1 MRTRSVALCIAAV
14 ACTVGVGLSGATAAP
29 ARAGGPADVLER
41 QALRSVLAPA
51 SLMLAVTRAGQR
63 LVAVGERG
71 IVVLSDDHG
80 QSWRQGSVPVSVT
93 LTSVFF
99 ATPTQGWA
107 VGHGGV
113 ILHSGDGG
121 ETWSKQLD
129 GVRAAQLVLAA
140 AQAAT
145 PAAGSANAGAATGD
159 RAARRLRD
167 AERLVA
173 DGPDKPLLDVYFANE
188 REGVAVGAY
197 GLAFSTEDAGKHWH
211 PMDDRLPNP
220 EGRHL
225 YRIRA
230 AGSELYV
237 AGEQG
242 TLYRSRDGG
251 SHFAAIKTAYAGSY
265 FGMVTGAPDNLLIF
279 GLRGNLYRTQDAGQS
294 WRQIGSGRS
303 AALTDGMQANDGAI
317 LIVDGAGGL
326 MRSTDGGETF
336 RNIPTGMTGPINS
349 IVQAADGSLI
359 LAGLRGVARLP
370 LNKIRTGV
378 ER

>member
-1 MRTRSVALCIAAV
+1 MQMRSVALCIAAV
-14 ACTVGVGLSGATAAP
+14 ACTVGVGLSGAAAP
-29 ARAGGPADVLER
+29 VRTGGPADVLER
-41 QALRSVLAPA
+41 QSSRSVLAPA

-63 LVAVGERG
+63 LVAAGERG
-71 IVVLSDDHG
+71 IVLLSDDHG

-113 ILHSGDGG
+113 ILHSADGG

-140 AQAAT
+140 AQGASAET
-145 PAAGSANAGAATGD
+145 GVANAGAA
-159 RAARRLRD
+159 ARRLRE

-188 REGVAVGAY
+188 REGLAVGAY
-197 GLAFSTEDAGKHWH
+197 GLAFSTGDAGKHWH
-211 PMDDRLPNP
+211 PVDDRLPNP

-230 AGSELYV
+230 VGSDLYV

-251 SHFAAIKTAYAGSY
+251 GHFAAIKTAYPGSY
-265 FGMVTGAPDNLLIF
+265 FGIVTGSPDKLLIF
-279 GLRGNLYRTQDAGQS
+279 GLRGNLYRTQDAGQN

-303 AALTDGMQANDGAI
+303 AALTDGMRADDGAI
-317 LIVDGAGGL
+317 LIVDGSGGM
-326 MRSTDGGETF
+326 MRSTDDGETF
-336 RNIPTGMTGPINS
+336 RNIPTGIAGPINS
-349 IVQAADGSLI
+349 IAQAADGSLI

-370 LNKIRTGV
+370 LDKIGTGV
-378 ER
+378 EP

>member
-1 MRTRSVALCIAAV
+1 MRTRSLALCIAAA
-14 ACTVGVGLSGATAAP
+14 ACTVGMGLSGATAP

-51 SLMLAVTRAGQR
+51 SLMLAVTRAGER
-63 LVAVGERG
+63 LVAAGERG
-71 IVVLSDDHG
+71 IVLLSDDHG
-80 QSWRQGSVPVSVT
+80 QSWRQASVPVGVT

-99 ATPTQGWA
+99 ASRTQGWA

-140 AQAAT
+140 AQTAVAD
-145 PAAGSANAGAATGD
+145 AGAAGAGAPTGE

-188 REGVAVGAY
+188 REGLVVGAY
-197 GLAFSTEDAGKHWH
+197 GLAFSTGDSGRHWH
-211 PMDDRLPNP
+211 PVDDRLVNP

-230 AGSELYV
+230 VGSDLYV

-242 TLYRSRDGG
+242 ALYHSRDGG
-251 SHFAAIKTAYAGSY
+251 RHFTGIKTLYPGSY
-265 FGMVTGAPDNLLIF
+265 FGMVTGPREDLLIF
-279 GLRGNLYRTQDAGQS
+279 GMRGNLYRTQDAGLNWQ
-294 WRQIGSGRS
+294 QISSGRT
-303 AALTDGMQANDGAI
+303 AALTDGMRANDGAI
-317 LIVDGAGGL
+317 LIVDGDGGL
-326 MRSTDGGETF
+326 MRSIDDGKTF
-336 RNIPTGMTGPINS
+336 RNIPTGFAGPINS
-349 IVQAADGSLI
+349 IAQAADGSLV

-370 LNKIRTGV
+370 LDKIRTGV
-378 ER
+378 EP